1 MINIQAGLGSSQS
14 AVTSANN
21 SMSSQLTILQG
32 QLGNLDNVNPTATA
46 AQISSSD
53 QSDPD
58 GLRTHVAPAAAQSGA
73 IPARRLSVKDAMY
86 EFAYNDV
93 IEDSHQTLRAR
104 EQAAMDRVIGM
115 LRAAQ
120 EKGPQSRELID
131 ALFYLR
137 RLWTIFIDDLN
148 DPNNELPAQLRAGII
163 SIGVWMMKEID
174 RVRGGLTNDLTP
186 MIEINVLIRNG
197 LK

>member
-1 MINIQAGLGSSQS
+1 
-14 AVTSANN
+14 
-21 SMSSQLTILQG
+21 
-32 QLGNLDNVNPTATA
+32 
-46 AQISSSD
+46 
-53 QSDPD
+53 
-58 GLRTHVAPAAAQSGA
+58 
-73 IPARRLSVKDAMY
+73 MY

-104 EQAAMDRVIGM
+104 EQAAMDRVIEM

-120 EKGPQSRELID
+120 EKGAQSRELID

-137 RLWTIFIDDLN
+137 RLWMIFIDDLN

-174 RVRGGLTNDLTP
+174 RVRGGVTSDLTP